1 MVLLE
6 IFYVIF
12 FSLYP
17 LTLSIVYGLHIEIVI
32 FFLHLLYPIFVT
44 LPLFL
49 HYFNILCIIYLTLET
64 YQRHFFLRINEISR
78 IILYEECIIC
88 YETKFRVFQ
97 FNCCRCVK
105 ICRDCFGR
113 IDRCPICKKDLFFLL
128 T

>member
-17 LTLSIVYGLHIEIVI
+17 VTLSIVYGLHIEIVI

-49 HYFNILCIIYLTLET
+49 HYFNILCIIYLTVET

-105 ICRDCFGR
+105 ICQQCFEK
-113 IDRCPICKKDLFFLL
+113 IDKCPICKKDLFFLL